1 MTTFWSGVFL
11 CLLVSNVIL
20 TTQRPRCFSAYHW
33 IERFLC
39 LPFCYCRIPAYL
51 RVVVFSCLLHGWYIV
66 IILLKYM
73 AHTLLLAKDMSR
85 YKGASIKDVQGRGEG
100 GVSPSPVPGLRLKIT
115 KPRLQRVNF
124 FLLQISI
131 VNYELGP

>member
-1 MTTFWSGVFL
+1 M

-100 GVSPSPVPGLRLKIT
+100 GVQPLPPTRIKIKNHQTSIT
-115 KPRLQRVNF
+115 K
-124 FLLQISI
+124 S
-131 VNYELGP
+131 